1 VEKKHNSIKYNMLL
15 IELFHIIEN
24 NINQGKTLKEC
35 KELLQNYNEVD
46 YLQYVTKNI
55 NKYNRHTVYK
65 NDKIELVIITW
76 NKGQSSGFHS
86 HPGEC
91 IFKILENQMNE
102 IIKKDES
109 IIQTNMYYIDDIG
122 YIDNDIGIHNI
133 VAVEDTVTLHIYSP
147 PF

>member
-1 VEKKHNSIKYNMLL
+1 MLL
-15 IELFHIIEN
+15 IELFHTIEK

-55 NKYNRHTVYK
+55 KKYNRHTVYK
-65 NDKIELVIITW
+65 NERIELVIITW
-76 NKGQSSGFHS
+76 TKGQSSGFHS

-91 IFKILENQMNE
+91 IFKILDNEMSE

-109 IIQTNMYYIDDIG
+109 IIQTNMYHIDDIG
-122 YIDNDIGIHNI
+122 YIDNDIGIHNM
-133 VAVEDTVTLHIYSP
+133 VAVEDTVTLHLYSP